1 MRHRHGHRI
10 GLSVIVI
17 SITLVLFENCSSIKY
32 IYNSFDRTYIDE
44 IYATLCCL
52 ATLAYS
58 NYFGDGEI
66 QIHVEFAEITS
77 SVVYSHVQLMFCI
90 HWWEMNRNPVPNF
103 VRSSQTS
110 DRCSMPYF
118 GLLKGSNVVHAL
130 LSFDFS
136 KQF

>member
-10 GLSVIVI
+10 GLSVTVI
-17 SITLVLFENCSSIKY
+17 SITLVLFENCTIDHARLNK

-66 QIHVEFAEITS
+66 
-77 SVVYSHVQLMFCI
+77 
-90 HWWEMNRNPVPNF
+90 
-103 VRSSQTS
+103 
-110 DRCSMPYF
+110 
-118 GLLKGSNVVHAL
+118 
-130 LSFDFS
+130 
-136 KQF
+136 